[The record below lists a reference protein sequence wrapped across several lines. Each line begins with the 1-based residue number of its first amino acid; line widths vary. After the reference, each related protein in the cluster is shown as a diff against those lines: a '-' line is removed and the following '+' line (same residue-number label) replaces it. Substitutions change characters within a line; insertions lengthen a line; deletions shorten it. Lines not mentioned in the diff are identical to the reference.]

1 MRATAVLSKYLTLIF
16 LTTLVACGGGSQT
29 PVVDTDADGVADS
42 IDNCVNA
49 ANADQADSDANGEGD
64 ECDEITKAYAYTNS
78 TYSTDAD
85 SVSYTGQVA
94 RQLLILGLVNEM
106 TSLQDTGTLDSAAVV
121 TTLSNYISNPELGSE
136 SNILDGENHTLTAIG
151 YTAEETGGSAVAV
164 KQTTYGAVSTGKSLD
179 GKIAGGDING
189 NGQVDILIGEFFG
202 WTDGITADQKP
213 INLVDLWINRLATQ
227 ATDGEM
233 VSYASENGP
242 STVNNVLVDAQGR
255 DYRQLLQK
263 FLLGAVNFSQG
274 TNKYW
279 TPANHNTTWDTMLAA
294 REKVK
299 DYNQAEHDFDEGFG
313 YFGAAR
319 DILDYDDVEARAK
332 SGRPG
337 WNKGYHDTNGDNE
350 IDLAAEYNFGH
361 SQNCAKRDV
370 GASVEGT
377 DLQGDV
383 MAPILAARQI
393 ISNASNRP
401 SPALTSAEADAL
413 QAHIKS
419 ASVAWEKCIAATV
432 IHYINDLTKADGDYA
447 ASPDGYFSSAEAFTN
462 LAKHWSEAVGFALS
476 LQFSPYSPFRDE
488 SVTAVN
494 LDDLKSVLSAF
505 GNSPVLADGSQ
516 DGTPVSGGETAQS
529 AIAAYTADLLQAR
542 DTLKAA
548 YGFANDNV
556 INW

>member
-1 MRATAVLSKYLTLIF
+1 MRATAVLSKYLVLLF
-16 LTTLVACGGGSQT
+16 LSTIVACGGGGSSEPQ
-29 PVVDTDADGVADS
+29 VIDTDADGVADS
-42 IDNCVNA
+42 ADNCVDV
-49 ANADQADSDANGEGD
+49 ANANQADADANGKGD
-64 ECDEITKAYAYTNS
+64 ACDAMPTTYAYTNS
-78 TYSTDAD
+78 TYADNAD

-94 RQLLILGLVNEM
+94 RQLLILGLVNQM
-106 TSLQDTGTLDSAAVV
+106 TSLEDSGVNNSSEV
-121 TTLSNYISNPELGSE
+121 ETTLLNYVSNPDSVLDDESHTLGS
-136 SNILDGENHTLTAIG
+136 IG
-151 YTAEETGGSAVAV
+151 YTAEELGGTAVTV
-164 KQTTYGAVSTGKSLD
+164 KQNTYGDVSTGKNLD

-189 NGQVDILIGEFFG
+189 NGQVDILIDDFFG
-202 WTDGITADQKP
+202 WTDGITPDQKP
-213 INLVDLWINRLATQ
+213 INLVNLWIQRLADQ
-227 ATDGEM
+227 ATDGKQ
-233 VSYASENGP
+233 VTYTSSEGT
-242 STVNNVLVDAQGR
+242 STVENVMVDAQGR

-279 TPANHNTTWDTMLAA
+279 TPANHNTTWDTMLGAQ
-294 REKVK
+294 EKTN

-319 DILDYDDVEARAK
+319 DILDYEDLEARAK
-332 SGRPG
+332 GGRPG
-337 WNKGYHDTNGDNE
+337 WSKGYHDADGDNQ

-370 GASVEGT
+370 GATVEGT

-383 MAPILAARQI
+383 MKPILAARQI

-401 SPALTSAEADAL
+401 APALTSAEADAL
-413 QAHIKS
+413 QAHIKL

-447 ASPDGYFSSAEAFTN
+447 ASPDGYFSSADAFTN

-488 SVTAVN
+488 SVTAVD

-516 DGTPVSGGETAQS
+516 DGNVVTGGETAQG
-529 AIAAYTADLLQAR
+529 AIAAYTAGLLQAR
-542 DTLKAA
+542 DTLKVA
-548 YGFANDNV
+548 YGFANENV